1 MTNEQK
7 YKTPKERVEA
17 FCKWCFNRTCES
29 CKLKSHNFDGGVG
42 CKFYWLAL
50 EAEED
55 KPEPCPFCHSET
67 EIVSSNNIYQVS
79 CVHCLYLSEGCTNE
93 ESAISAHNSVARAVE
108 AAKKGDMK

>member
-1 MTNEQK
+1 MLNQDK
-7 YKTPKERVEA
+7 YNTAKERVKA
-17 FCKWCFNRTCES
+17 FNEWCFNKYCES
-29 CKLKSHNFDGGVG
+29 CKLKSHSLDGDYG
-42 CKFYWLAL
+42 CRFYWLAL

-93 ESAISAHNSVARAVE
+93 ESAISAHNRVFRAVE
-108 AAKKGDMK
+108 AMEKGEVK